1 LRYNDD
7 LELDLQSYQ
16 NDSQQVDTAIQGMES
31 IMQTQDILT
40 DENSNLDATSLKLAE
55 QSVECFLKLAR
66 IGKPSKSIVPS
77 NESFG
82 RNYDISHATLES
94 IGEGI
99 KNVFLSIIN
108 AIKKAFEWMW
118 GLIKRLFGRGKD
130 HEETAA
136 KLTAEAEEVKE
147 KVKEM
152 TEEEKKA
159 APFPRDADG
168 WFTKVTLDRPG
179 VLKKLVTSK
188 GLMNQEQLNQYM
200 GELAR
205 VFQLQPKNVARA
217 MQVMNGAK
225 PDSQHYEVPFHAA
238 QNDELKKQVARDK
251 DAKVFASM
259 EFGGGEYIYIVV
271 PPVRMPTS
279 SSDERDYLRA
289 SIAWADGLTI
299 GTAAVGRT
307 PDLDKFRV
315 LEGDFANGDKL
326 LEMMKSLN
334 KFLMTKTDELKTFQS
349 AKERFLKE
357 FEALIKKKG
366 VGLFS
371 SKEKKAERDEMTY
384 YLKYFKKVM
393 DQPAVFYYGHV
404 EGVITAIENLAAYVM
419 AFNRRN
425 GNHVE
430 LKAEEE
436 PKRDQREDDI
446 VRRQRTIQ
454 EAKKNRR

>member
-1 LRYNDD
+1 MNQALQYKDD

-16 NDSQQVDTAIQGMES
+16 NDSDRVDTAIQGMES
-31 IMQTQDILT
+31 IMQTRDILT
-40 DENSNLDATSLKLAE
+40 DENTTLDATSLRLAE
-55 QSVECFLKLAR
+55 QSVECFLKLSR
-66 IGKPSKSIVPS
+66 IGSPSNRIIPS

-82 RNYDISHATLES
+82 RNYDITQATLES

-108 AIKKAFEWMW
+108 AIRKAFDWMW

-147 KVKEM
+147 KVKTM
-152 TEEEKKA
+152 SEEEKKS

-168 WFTKVTLDRPG
+168 WFTKVTLDRPA

-188 GLMNQEQLNQYM
+188 GLMTQEHLNQYM

-205 VFQLQPKNVARA
+205 VFQLQPKNVNRA

-225 PDSQHYEVPFHAA
+225 PDAQHYEVPFHAA
-238 QNDELKKQVARDK
+238 QSDELKKQVSRDK
-251 DAKVFASM
+251 DAKVFASL
-259 EFGGGEYIYIVV
+259 EFGSGEYIYIVV
-271 PPVRMPTS
+271 PALRIQGNM
-279 SSDERDYLRA
+279 DERDFAKA
-289 SIAWADGLTI
+289 SIAWADGLTV
-299 GTAAVGRT
+299 GKATVGRA
-307 PDLDKFRV
+307 PELDKFRV
-315 LEGDFANGDKL
+315 LEGDYASGDKL
-326 LEMMKSLN
+326 LEMIKMLN
-334 KFLMTKTDELKTFQS
+334 KFLMSKTDELKTFQG

-371 SKEKKAERDEMTY
+371 SNEMKAERDEMTY

-393 DQPAVFYYGHV
+393 DQPAVFYYGEI
-404 EGVITAIENLAAYVM
+404 EGIITAIENLAAYVM

-430 LKAEEE
+430 LKADEE
-436 PKRDQREDDI
+436 PKSNPREDD
-446 VRRQRTIQ
+446 VSRRQRVIQ
-454 EAKKNRR
+454 DA